1 MGPKDC
7 EIVNKNEKKK
17 KLGTSSVPGVFIRT
31 FLYSKTVKIAYVEV
45 ALKSLSQCL
54 QANSSSRQIK
64 IRLNIGARGSHW
76 FFYLRELWRMDILTP
91 RAY

>member
-31 FLYSKTVKIAYVEV
+31 FLYSKTVKIAHVEV
-45 ALKSLSQCL
+45 ALRS
-54 QANSSSRQIK
+54 
-64 IRLNIGARGSHW
+64 
-76 FFYLRELWRMDILTP
+76 
-91 RAY
+91 